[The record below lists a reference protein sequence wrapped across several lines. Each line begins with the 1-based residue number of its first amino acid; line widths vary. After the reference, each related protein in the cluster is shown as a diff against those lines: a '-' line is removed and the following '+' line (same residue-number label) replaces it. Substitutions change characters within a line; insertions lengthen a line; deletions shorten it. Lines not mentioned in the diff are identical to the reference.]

1 MAASGPRMK
10 AAWALWLGGAAC
22 LLGGIALS
30 VQLRERDV
38 EQDAGIPVTSAEP
51 RVQARIVSSFSEFAG
66 SAANARSLVAG
77 LRQGG
82 EVALTAPGSGTG
94 TRFTPPTRAMTYR
107 DIRISLALAQQQL
120 GQLGIRQPTPF
131 QIKAALAG
139 GAVTNHADARAT
151 PVLLPGVLQMRAH
164 GMGWGNVADALG
176 MSLGKAVSSI
186 ADPPAVAGRTAPAPP
201 SIAASVAHA
210 VAKTEAPRQGR
221 ANGVPPPGSAASP
234 GSGTTVAKSG
244 QSVKPRP
251 AHTPALPAAVSTP
264 GDAATAL
271 APKALAPAPSGVM
284 TAAESPAAG
293 ATVAAPPQG
302 PGNEPITG
310 TTGARTPAPGA
321 AEEHGTESTGTAD

>member
-1 MAASGPRMK
+1 MK
-10 AAWALWLGGAAC
+10 AARALWLSGAAC
-22 LLGGIALS
+22 LLGGIAVG
-30 VQLRERDV
+30 VQLREPGLAP
-38 EQDAGIPVTSAEP
+38 DAGVPVTSTEP

-66 SAANARSLVAG
+66 SPANARSLVAG

-107 DIRISLALAQQQL
+107 DIRISLALAQEQL

-164 GMGWGNVADALG
+164 GMGWGNIADALG
-176 MSLGKAVSSI
+176 MSLGKALSGK
-186 ADPPAVAGRTAPAPP
+186 ADPPAVAGRTAPAPEN
-201 SIAASVAHA
+201 IAASVAHA
-210 VAKTEAPRQGR
+210 AAKAEAPRQVR
-221 ANGVPPPGSAASP
+221 VNGVPPGSAAAP
-234 GSGTTVAKSG
+234 GPGTAVAKSA
-244 QSVKPRP
+244 QSAKPRTARAP
-251 AHTPALPAAVSTP
+251 APAVAVSNS

-293 ATVAAPPQG
+293 ATAAAPLQG

-310 TTGARTPAPGA
+310 TTGARTPAPGT